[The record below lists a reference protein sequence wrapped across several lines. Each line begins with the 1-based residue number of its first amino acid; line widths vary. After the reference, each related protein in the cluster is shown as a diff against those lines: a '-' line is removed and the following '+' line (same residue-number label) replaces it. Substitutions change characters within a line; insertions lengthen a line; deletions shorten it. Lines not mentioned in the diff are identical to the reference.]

1 MKKLFLMMMAGLTM
15 LACTSKP
22 KEQQAEENA
31 AKKVLVLYYSVTN
44 TTKQVAEYI
53 QQKTNADIEAIQT
66 VEEYPTDYQELLQ
79 RSGKEREA
87 NLLPELKPFAHN
99 LADYDIIFLGYPIWF
114 GTYAQPVKTILAN
127 DALKG
132 KTIVPFCTSGSSGI
146 KQSAGD
152 LAQAV
157 EGVQIPESFNVRASL
172 MDKMMVPTVDRVLI
186 SLGLMEGENEVLAD
200 FSAQQDP
207 TAEEAA
213 IFDAA
218 LSTYPMM
225 KGSKVVSVG
234 SRTTSKGTDYKFV
247 AEGGMGGQMDVYV
260 TKENGDETPYFTAV
274 DR

>member
-1 MKKLFLMMMAGLTM
+1 MMIAGLSIV
-15 LACTSKP
+15 ACTSKP

-53 QQKTNADIEAIQT
+53 QQKINADIQAIET
-66 VEEYPTDYQELLQ
+66 VEAYPTDYQELLQ
-79 RSGKEREA
+79 RSGKEREG
-87 NLLPELKPFAHN
+87 NVLPELKPMAYN

-114 GTYAQPVKTILAN
+114 GTYAQPVKTVLAN
-127 DALKG
+127 EALKG

-157 EGVQIPESFNVRASL
+157 EGVQIPESFGVRSSL
-172 MDKMMVPTVDRVLI
+172 MDKMPETVDRVLI
-186 SLGLMEGENEVLAD
+186 SLGLMEGENEVWAD
-200 FSAQQDP
+200 YSAQQAP
-207 TAEEAA
+207 TADETA

-218 LSTYPMM
+218 ISTYPMM
-225 KGSKVVSVG
+225 KGSKVISVG
-234 SRTTSKGTDYKFV
+234 SRTTSNGTDYKFV
-247 AEGGMGGQMDVYV
+247 AEGGNGGQMDVYV
-260 TKENGDETPYFTAV
+260 TKENGDVAPYFTAV